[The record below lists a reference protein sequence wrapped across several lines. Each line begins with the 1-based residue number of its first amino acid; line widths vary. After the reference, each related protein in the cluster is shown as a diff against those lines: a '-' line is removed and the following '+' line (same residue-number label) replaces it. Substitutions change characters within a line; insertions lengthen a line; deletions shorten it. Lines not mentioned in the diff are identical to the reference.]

1 MKEILILVTLYAL
14 ALFSFPSCSSG
25 GKETVSTK
33 DSLRAPQLIIG
44 NPITYSMD
52 SLSIFPVGLSSYSP
66 SEVKKTVTATWNFA
80 NNETMNVAAS
90 GTYNMA
96 TDAAGCVSMANSV
109 AVNDY
114 NGSISTYSNTNLNK
128 VDIRNLIF
136 YNRFTGKNY
145 KLMNEKL
152 HIISFSIHN
161 EFEKPIIMYHVI
173 KNDFNKDTIYDYRD
187 PVMLYISD
195 LNGKNFT
202 QLSPEKEQYIDYFF
216 YKESNKIL
224 LKVRTDTDTNK
235 VFDAYDQSI
244 YREVSL
250 GKPALGTVLF
260 GENMIADLKK
270 LL

>member
-1 MKEILILVTLYAL
+1 MKKLLLPVALYAIT
-14 ALFSFPSCSSG
+14 LFSFPACG
-25 GKETVSTK
+25 GGSKETVSNS
-33 DSLRAPQLIIG
+33 DSVRAPQLIIG
-44 NPITYSMD
+44 NPIAYSVD
-52 SLSIFPVGLSSYSP
+52 SLSIFPVGLSSYTP
-66 SEVKKTVTATWNFA
+66 SEIQKPITVNFKSGSGLAAGSYTWNMS
-80 NNETMNVAAS
+80 TDAS
-90 GTYNMA
+90 GCVALAST
-96 TDAAGCVSMANSV
+96 TDANQ
-109 AVNDY
+109 Y
-114 NGSISTYSNTNLNK
+114 NGAISTYSNNNLSK

-136 YNRFTGKNY
+136 YNRFTGQNY

-173 KNDFNKDTIYDYRD
+173 KNDFNNDTIYDYRD

-244 YREVSL
+244 YREVNL
-250 GKPALGTVLF
+250 DRPTLGTVLF
-260 GENMIADLKK
+260 GEDMISDLKK